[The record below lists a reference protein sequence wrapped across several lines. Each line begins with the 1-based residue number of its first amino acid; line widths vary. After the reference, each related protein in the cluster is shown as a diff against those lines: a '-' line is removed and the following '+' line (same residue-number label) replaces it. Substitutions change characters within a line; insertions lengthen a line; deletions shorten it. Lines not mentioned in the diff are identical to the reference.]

1 MFKVYAIENSEKG
14 RIYIGYTSDV
24 IARLNYHNAG
34 YVKSTS
40 KDKPWRLIAV
50 ENFESESEARWSE
63 RTLKRSR
70 GQRLRWIQKY
80 RIK

>member
-1 MFKVYAIENSEKG
+1 MFKVYAIESLIKG

-40 KDKPWRLIAV
+40 KDRPWRLIAL
-50 ENFESESEARWSE
+50 ENFESESEVRWSE
-63 RTLKRSR
+63 RSLKRSR
-70 GQRLRWIQKY
+70 GQRLRWIEKY
-80 RIK
+80 RIE